1 MDDNL
6 RWLQRQRMET
16 AAAAL
21 QKNGFSTALFD
32 RGDEAVNF
40 LLENAAEAESIGF
53 GGSMTLTQLDLP
65 SRLAAIGKKTLVHG
79 RSDLSAEQRRAIM
92 QQQLNCDL
100 FLTSTNALT
109 LKGQLVN
116 IDATGNRVAS
126 MFFGPK
132 RVIVVAGANKIE
144 ADLDSALARVKN
156 VAAPPNARRLGFAT
170 PCAHTGLCSDCDS
183 PQRICRI
190 TTILDRC
197 PRATE
202 MLVCLINESLGY

>member
-1 MDDNL
+1 MDDNV
-6 RWLQRQRMET
+6 RWQQRQRMEKT
-16 AAAAL
+16 ATAL
-21 QKNGFSTALFD
+21 EKNGFSTALFD
-32 RGDEAVNF
+32 RIDEAVTF
-40 LLENAAEAESIGF
+40 LVENADRAESVGF
-53 GGSMTLTQLDLP
+53 GGSMTLAQLDLP
-65 SRLAAIGKKTLVHG
+65 SRLALRGKKTLVHG
-79 RSDLSAEQRRAIM
+79 LPELTAEQRREIM

-116 IDATGNRVAS
+116 IDATGNRVGS

-132 RVIVVAGANKIE
+132 RVIIVAGINKITE
-144 ADLDSALARVKN
+144 DLDSALARIKN
-156 VAAPPNARRLGFAT
+156 VVAPPNARRLGFAT
-170 PCAHTGLCSDCDS
+170 PCAKTGFCSDCDS

-190 TTILDRC
+190 TTILDRR

>member
-6 RWLQRQRMET
+6 RWQSRQRMEKS
-16 AAAAL
+16 ASAL
-21 QKNGFSTALFD
+21 EKNGFSTALFD
-32 RGDEAVNF
+32 SCDEAVKF
-40 LLENAAEAESIGF
+40 LIESADGAESIGF
-53 GGSMTLTQLDLP
+53 GGSMTLAQLDLP
-65 SRLAAIGKKTLVHG
+65 GRLAAMGKNTLVHG
-79 RSDLSAEQRRAIM
+79 RPGLAAEQRRGIM

-116 IDATGNRVAS
+116 IDATGNRVGA

-132 RVIVVAGANKIE
+132 RVIVVAGANKITE
-144 ADLDSALARVKN
+144 DLDDALARIKN

-170 PCAHTGLCSDCDS
+170 PCARTGFCSDCDS

-190 TTILDRC
+190 TTILDRR

>member
-6 RWLQRQRMET
+6 RWHHRQLMEKT
-16 AAAAL
+16 AAAL

-32 RGDEAVNF
+32 SCDEAVKF
-40 LLENAAEAESIGF
+40 LLESSAESESIGF
-53 GGSMTLTQLDLP
+53 GGSMTLDKLDLP
-65 SRLAAIGKKTLVHG
+65 SRFAALGKTTLVHG
-79 RSDLSAEQRRAIM
+79 QPGLTAEQRRGVM

-109 LKGQLVN
+109 LNGQLVN
-116 IDATGNRVAS
+116 VDATGNRVSS

-132 RVIVVAGANKIE
+132 RVIVVAGVNKVS

-170 PCAHTGLCSDCDS
+170 PCAQTGICSDCDS

-190 TTILDRC
+190 TTILDRR

-202 MLVCLINESLGY
+202 ILVCLINESLGY

>member
-6 RWLQRQRMET
+6 RWHHCQLMEK

-21 QKNGFSTALFD
+21 EKNGFSTALFD
-32 RGDEAVNF
+32 SCEEAVNF
-40 LLENAAEAESIGF
+40 LLENAAGAESVGF
-53 GGSMTLTQLDLP
+53 GGSMTLDQLDLP
-65 SRLAAIGKKTLVHG
+65 SRLSALGKTTLIHG
-79 RSDLSAEQRRAIM
+79 RPGLTAEQRRGVM

-116 IDATGNRVAS
+116 IDATGNRVGS

-132 RVIVVAGANKIE
+132 RVIVVAGVNKIA
-144 ADLDSALARVKN
+144 ADLDSALARIKS

-170 PCAHTGLCSDCDS
+170 PCAKTGICSDCDS

-190 TTILDRC
+190 TTILDRR
-197 PRATE
+197 PRTTE